1 LKIVGAD
8 VYIALSKRLKVLVFA
23 GDIDNQ
29 ARHLSLQRATVS
41 CSAPENGCCVF
52 FQVPAIGLERWVM
65 ALDLPLRE
73 GWRAWIGKEKKRH
86 FLRHVFIKVIILP
99 RQARDK
105 HRENSKNEW
114 RFLRAKRTG
123 EYSTRAKEHTA
134 PRFVSSL

>member
-65 ALDLPLRE
+65 ALNLPLRE
-73 GWRAWIGKEKKRH
+73 GWRAWIGKETPL
-86 FLRHVFIKVIILP
+86 FAPFVFIMHHFTK
-99 RQARDK
+99 
-105 HRENSKNEW
+105 
-114 RFLRAKRTG
+114 TG
-123 EYSTRAKEHTA
+123 SGQT
-134 PRFVSSL
+134 